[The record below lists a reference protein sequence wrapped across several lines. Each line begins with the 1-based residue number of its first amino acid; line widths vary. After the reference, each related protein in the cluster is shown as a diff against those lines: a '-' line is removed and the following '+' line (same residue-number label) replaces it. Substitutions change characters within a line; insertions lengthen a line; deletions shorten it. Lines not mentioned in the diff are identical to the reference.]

1 MTTESTQPQTDLG
14 PAPANG
20 QGQSQGHRRRRR
32 RRKNKSSQPN
42 PPQAQQGPAQPQA
55 APQAPPVA
63 QAAVAA
69 PAQGIQQGGSQQPSI
84 AGGASQAVTAEK
96 TGTSLESAAAKAG
109 DTARTVAMSLIG
121 LALAIASIVLAFR
134 RDFKEAAGVFAVG
147 IVAVLLATPAGLS
160 LLQDTVTSLFGS

>member
-1 MTTESTQPQTDLG
+1 MRAVRRPRLIGCPRPARPVVAIGCAVLALG
-14 PAPANG
+14 CTAGATPAAARPA
-20 QGQSQGHRRRRR
+20 
-32 RRKNKSSQPN
+32 
-42 PPQAQQGPAQPQA
+42 
-55 APQAPPVA
+55 VE
-63 QAAVAA
+63 
-69 PAQGIQQGGSQQPSI
+69 
-84 AGGASQAVTAEK
+84 ASQAASTEK

>member
-1 MTTESTQPQTDLG
+1 MKLSDSLHLPETRLARARAVLLLAG
-14 PAPANG
+14 VCFLAGA
-20 QGQSQGHRRRRR
+20 
-32 RRKNKSSQPN
+32 
-42 PPQAQQGPAQPQA
+42 
-55 APQAPPVA
+55 PVA

-121 LALAIASIVLAFR
+121 AFIIAVCEVLLLLHGFSTQIQYLAIGVIVLF
-134 RDFKEAAGVFAVG
+134 V
-147 IVAVLLATPAGLS
+147 IMLQTLA
-160 LLQDTVTSLFGS
+160 DTD

>member
-1 MTTESTQPQTDLG
+1 MKFPDPLQLSPETRSACARARAVLLLAG
-14 PAPANG
+14 VCLLAGA
-20 QGQSQGHRRRRR
+20 
-32 RRKNKSSQPN
+32 
-42 PPQAQQGPAQPQA
+42 
-55 APQAPPVA
+55 PVA
-63 QAAVAA
+63 QAAIAV
-69 PAQGIQQGGSQQPSI
+69 PAQATIQQAGIQ
-84 AGGASQAVTAEK
+84 GATPQAASAEK

-121 LALAIASIVLAFR
+121 LALAIAAIVLAFR

>member
-1 MTTESTQPQTDLG
+1 MKLSDSLHLPETRLARARAVLLLAG
-14 PAPANG
+14 VCFLAGA
-20 QGQSQGHRRRRR
+20 
-32 RRKNKSSQPN
+32 
-42 PPQAQQGPAQPQA
+42 
-55 APQAPPVA
+55 PVA

>member
-1 MTTESTQPQTDLG
+1 MAVGVAVLVLACSG
-14 PAPANG
+14 SAFAPVLAL
-20 QGQSQGHRRRRR
+20 
-32 RRKNKSSQPN
+32 
-42 PPQAQQGPAQPQA
+42 
-55 APQAPPVA
+55 
-63 QAAVAA
+63 AAVTSSGAA
-69 PAQGIQQGGSQQPSI
+69 SSPS
-84 AGGASQAVTAEK
+84 AAKSTASSESA
-96 TGTSLESAAAKAG
+96 GTSLESAASKAG

>member
-1 MTTESTQPQTDLG
+1 MKLSDPLHLPETRLARARAILLLAG
-14 PAPANG
+14 VCLLAGA
-20 QGQSQGHRRRRR
+20 
-32 RRKNKSSQPN
+32 
-42 PPQAQQGPAQPQA
+42 
-55 APQAPPVA
+55 PVA
-63 QAAVAA
+63 QAAVEA
-69 PAQGIQQGGSQQPSI
+69 PAQSIQRGSSQQ
-84 AGGASQAVTAEK
+84 AGIDGAAPQAVTAEK

-121 LALAIASIVLAFR
+121 LALAIAAIVLAFR

>member
-1 MTTESTQPQTDLG
+1 MKPSDPL
-14 PAPANG
+14 
-20 QGQSQGHRRRRR
+20 
-32 RRKNKSSQPN
+32 K
-42 PPQAQQGPAQPQA
+42 PPKTGFARACAMRA
-55 APQAPPVA
+55 APLLAGVCLLAGAPVA
-63 QAAVAA
+63 QAAVEA
-69 PAQGIQQGGSQQPSI
+69 PAQAIQQSSSQQASI
-84 AGGASQAVTAEK
+84 DGGTPQAATDEK

-121 LALAIASIVLAFR
+121 LALAIAAIVLAFR